1 MFVHFGEQKFVKSH
15 CIIKHGGIV
24 SIKTDV
30 AIFQGRLNKQAVQ
43 NNML

>member
-1 MFVHFGEQKFVKSH
+1 MFVYFGEQKFVKSH

-30 AIFQGRLNKQAVQ
+30 AISLHPHYTQVFS
-43 NNML
+43 